1 MSQDPKKHTKNTN
14 TRPDAANDQ
23 LGENAALE
31 FSQDYEDK
39 SNPKTKHAGQNQ

>member
-1 MSQDPKKHTKNTN
+1 MNQDSKKHGKNSN

-31 FSQDYEDK
+31 FSQDYDNK
-39 SNPKTKHAGQNQ
+39 SNPKTKHAGDNQ